1 MSDRMQCKIS
11 VLRPSECRGKQL
23 KELLMP
29 QGGNRGLGLG
39 GGNPR
44 EIWEG
49 GIEEWGGVGDLC
61 C

>member
-1 MSDRMQCKIS
+1 MSDSMQCKIS
-11 VLRPSECRGKQL
+11 VLGPSEWRGKQL
-23 KELLMP
+23 KEMLML

-44 EIWEG
+44 AIWGG
-49 GIEEWGGVGDLC
+49 GIEEWGWVGDLC